1 MTLTTPDVSTP
12 SGIIRMAN
20 TFCDAKALLTAVEFG
35 LFTYLHEHGP
45 ATEAE
50 VGARFALHGRG
61 LRDFLDLLTALGL
74 LERDGGN
81 YRNAE
86 GPDRYLVAG
95 EKEYVG
101 GFLSRSNRNLY
112 PAWGKLAEALRTG
125 EQQSGSHFDIVTRN
139 PHILRQF
146 VGMMD
151 ALTQVIGPELAKA
164 FDWSR
169 SSSVLDIGG
178 ARGNLASIIVAA
190 QPHLIG
196 HVFDLPAMEPL
207 FTEHM
212 ADRGLTGRVNFHG
225 GDFFRDGI
233 PVTADVVTMG
243 HVLHDWDRGQREE
256 LVRKA
261 FDAVSPGGY
270 LLAYD
275 RMLDDE
281 PAHVEN
287 LVISLDML
295 LVTDGGSEYP
305 VSELL
310 EHAARAGFASTEV
323 MPLGEFDTLVIA
335 RKAS

>member
-35 LFTYLHEHGP
+35 LFTFLHEHGP

-50 VGARFALHGRG
+50 VAARFALHGRG

-74 LERDGGN
+74 LVRDGGN

-86 GPDRYLVAG
+86 GPDRYLVTG
-95 EKEYVG
+95 EQEYVG
-101 GFLSRSNRNLY
+101 GFLERSNRNLY

-125 EQQSGSHFDIVTRN
+125 EQQSGSHFDVVTRN

-151 ALTQVIGPELAKA
+151 ALTQVIGPELVKA

-178 ARGNLASIIVAA
+178 ARGNLASIMVAA
-190 QPHLIG
+190 QPHLTG

-212 ADRGLTGRVNFHG
+212 ADRGLTGRVEFHG

-233 PVTADVVTMG
+233 PVAADVVTMG
-243 HVLHDWDRGQREE
+243 HVLHDWDRDQREQ

-310 EHAARAGFASTEV
+310 EHTTKAGFAAAEV
-323 MPLGEFDTLVIA
+323 LPLGEFDTLVIA
-335 RKAS
+335 HKAS

>member
-20 TFCDAKALLTAVEFG
+20 MFCDAKALLTAVEFG
-35 LFTYLHEHGP
+35 LFTHLHRHGP
-45 ATEAE
+45 ATEEDVRAHL
-50 VGARFALHGRG
+50 GLHGRG
-61 LRDFLDLLTALGL
+61 LADFLDLLTALGL
-74 LERDGGN
+74 LVRENGT

-86 GPDRYLVAG
+86 GPDRFLVADH
-95 EKEYVG
+95 KDYVG
-101 GFLSRSNRNLY
+101 GFLQRSNRNLY
-112 PAWGKLAEALRTG
+112 PAWGRLSEALRTG
-125 EQQSGSHFDIVTRN
+125 EQQSGSHFEAVTQN
-139 PHILRQF
+139 PAILRQF

-151 ALTQVIGPELAKA
+151 ALTQVIGPELVKS

-178 ARGNLASIIVAA
+178 ARGNLASLVVAA
-190 QPHLIG
+190 QPHLRG

-212 ADRGLTGRVNFHG
+212 AERGLTGRVEFHG
-225 GDFFRDGI
+225 GDFFDDGV

-243 HVLHDWDRGQREE
+243 HVLHDWDRDRREQ
-256 LVRKA
+256 LVRTA
-261 FDAVSPGGY
+261 FDAVNPGGY

-275 RMLDDE
+275 RMLDE
-281 PAHVEN
+281 GPAYVEN

-310 EHAARAGFASTEV
+310 GHTEKAGFVSTEI

-335 RKAS
+335 HKAP